1 MLSYSQLYDVAT
13 SNGTIIQL
21 PSEATVLMTTPCL
34 SALCRHSSPTADFIE
49 SFYLQFLLVTTSEAS
64 IWNFHNHI
72 FSMLKLSR
80 KIVLIGYFQRAS
92 PLKNVNHCLF
102 LSFNINSNFTHRALQ
117 KVLSKTIGNW
127 CKPQSSM
134 TNKKLPSLGS
144 LKSEV
149 LTSVVCVVVWVPVM
163 SSWSILKPSF
173 PDILRSLWALKIFI
187 VCLFI
192 VYVCIWVYV
201 YVPHSYRCPLR
212 SEWFKY
218 K

>member
-1 MLSYSQLYDVAT
+1 
-13 SNGTIIQL
+13 
-21 PSEATVLMTTPCL
+21 MTTPCL
-34 SALCRHSSPTADFIE
+34 LALCWHSSPTADFIE
-49 SFYLQFLLVTTSEAS
+49 SFYLQFLLVTPSEAS

-80 KIVLIGYFQRAS
+80 KTVLIGYFQRAS

-127 CKPQSSM
+127 CKSQSSM

-149 LTSVVCVVVWVPVM
+149 LTSVVWVFVWVPVM
-163 SSWSILKPSF
+163 SSWSIWNLV
-173 PDILRSLWALKIFI
+173 SLIYCEA
-187 VCLFI
+187 CR
-192 VYVCIWVYV
+192 
-201 YVPHSYRCPLR
+201 H
-212 SEWFKY
+212 FKY
-218 K
+218 LLFAYLLCMCVYECMDMYHIHTGAHWGQNGLNTNKSWSCVSRSFLLI